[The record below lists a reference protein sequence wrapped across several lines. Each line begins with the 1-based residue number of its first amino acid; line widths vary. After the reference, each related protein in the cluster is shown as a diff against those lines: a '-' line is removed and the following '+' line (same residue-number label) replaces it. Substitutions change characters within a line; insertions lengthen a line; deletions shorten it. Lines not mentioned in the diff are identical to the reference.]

1 MVMNE
6 EQFKKHIKELA
17 RIEFENN
24 IKNNLDSSIIFKYI
38 QGLEQENQQ
47 LKSVLNEVREECE
60 TNIRMFDSGKSYS
73 IAVKDASKDI
83 LKILDKV
90 GDK

>member
-1 MVMNE
+1 MIMNE

-38 QGLEQENQQ
+38 QGLEQEIEQ
-47 LKSVLNEVREECE
+47 LKKQLEHYKAEEIERTNQDLLNNEMGCLESRIKANMVRW
-60 TNIRMFDSGKSYS
+60 
-73 IAVKDASKDI
+73 
-83 LKILDKV
+83 
-90 GDK
+90 